1 VMTGR
6 RGSPVIWLWSD
17 WLASDKE
24 KMMSD
29 VQAIA
34 DRAET
39 EARRGEPTDTVMM
52 NDAASGESK
61 WLA

>member
-1 VMTGR
+1 
-6 RGSPVIWLWSD
+6 
-17 WLASDKE
+17 
-24 KMMSD
+24 MSD